1 MKRKLSALLA
11 IVLAV
16 VMVFPTAVFVGAEED
31 AVTPMTVKVT
41 GELIKDGK
49 LDLTSVEEGANVSVT
64 MAVGASASFVI
75 KDQPADTELKYNTN
89 GKAAISYD
97 VENKQIV
104 AEKIG
109 SATLTITAEKS
120 GEIKDTIAIAVTVVP
135 KEITKV
141 VLSGTGARINPDD
154 SEVLNGYEQYNAGD
168 VLTITNIYAEYN
180 NGDIV
185 PNVTPSKNNLE
196 LTTVNEGKID
206 DASHVAPNV
215 DLAGDDTVL
224 KFKYIDGENL
234 TWSGAISLN
243 VTTSGIDG
251 IWVDLIDDTPVD
263 PDDKD
268 KLDAGD
274 LLGRICVRIHETEQ
288 PDDVFTRYYARH
300 EGSVFALKFFEDT
313 ASKTECGFD
322 LEAYFTITV
331 KDWVWSSVNEGKKVK
346 DFFSFYVPTP
356 VGVDINWT
364 NAKTTTYY
372 EGYVIGSEVS
382 DWDGVVVTVTY
393 RNEDRTTYEKTYTDA
408 NEIFELNIK
417 LSPVNV
423 RQKFVEIIS
432 IDGHTIG
439 KSQNFPAGF
448 ELLYREVESIE
459 IDKTTTSGKTSYTE
473 GDALDLSGIKAIIH
487 YNYGDD
493 AKISITND
501 DYFTTNPK
509 DGDKLTTSDK
519 EVLVVYTDPN
529 TGTKQDTT
537 LPITVTAKAAE
548 KNTVKEVKLL
558 SSASAKRE
566 YFIGEAF
573 DPEGFE
579 FLIVYSDATTE
590 VKDLYTYRGSLTIDS
605 NKYSASSKQFTAAM
619 NGDLKVNFNII
630 HNNTNYKVNLTIP
643 NIVVTKRPV
652 LQSIVADCIKD
663 TYMVGDMPEVQQFT
677 ITAKYDDNSTRVFQF
692 ADDVT
697 DTEKAKSTFTDTV
710 GGVTYTIKVTPTRIE
725 EDTDAIR
732 VSYSEKV
739 SGVSGTVT
747 KYDDVEIEVVVPDA
761 ILSYYDGGW
770 RTKAYMDFDEALD
783 AAEEYADQL
792 TSSYQQSRKPSI
804 QLCKDITVLYDYS
817 VKEYMEIDLNGFDL
831 IMVPGEIFVK
841 STSTAELTF
850 VNTGDEDSQ
859 IIYSKT
865 NEDDNIIIAENDT
878 YTIDADSGDG
888 KYEVTITKP
897 TNGKVTGP
905 DEVTHGH
912 DAKFTITPNEDYEVK
927 TITVKEGKTTKK
939 YDNKDNVV
947 TVKDVQGALTI
958 TVTFQ
963 EKAWENP
970 FSDVYKSATYY
981 KSIQF
986 VYENGLFS
994 GMSATKFEP
1003 DTTMTRAMFVTVLG
1017 RLAGIDADEAASR
1030 YGTTSSFS
1038 DVSATDASISY
1049 AVPYIKWATDN
1060 GLIEGYGNGK
1070 FGPKD
1075 NITHIQMY
1083 VLMQR
1088 YAAFIERL
1096 NTSATGTNIP
1106 ANDVKDIPTWAGAYE
1121 AVEYAAKKQFLVTSS
1136 NRLTPNG
1143 NAKRS
1148 ELAMLLEKF
1157 CTNVLEWDK

>member
-1 MKRKLSALLA
+1 
-11 IVLAV
+11 
-16 VMVFPTAVFVGAEED
+16 
-31 AVTPMTVKVT
+31 
-41 GELIKDGK
+41 
-49 LDLTSVEEGANVSVT
+49 
-64 MAVGASASFVI
+64 
-75 KDQPADTELKYNTN
+75 
-89 GKAAISYD
+89 
-97 VENKQIV
+97 
-104 AEKIG
+104 
-109 SATLTITAEKS
+109 
-120 GEIKDTIAIAVTVVP
+120 
-135 KEITKV
+135 
-141 VLSGTGARINPDD
+141 
-154 SEVLNGYEQYNAGD
+154 
-168 VLTITNIYAEYN
+168 
-180 NGDIV
+180 
-185 PNVTPSKNNLE
+185 
-196 LTTVNEGKID
+196 
-206 DASHVAPNV
+206 
-215 DLAGDDTVL
+215 
-224 KFKYIDGENL
+224 
-234 TWSGAISLN
+234 
-243 VTTSGIDG
+243 
-251 IWVDLIDDTPVD
+251 
-263 PDDKD
+263 
-268 KLDAGD
+268 
-274 LLGRICVRIHETEQ
+274 
-288 PDDVFTRYYARH
+288 
-300 EGSVFALKFFEDT
+300 
-313 ASKTECGFD
+313 
-322 LEAYFTITV
+322 
-331 KDWVWSSVNEGKKVK
+331 
-346 DFFSFYVPTP
+346 
-356 VGVDINWT
+356 
-364 NAKTTTYY
+364 
-372 EGYVIGSEVS
+372 
-382 DWDGVVVTVTY
+382 
-393 RNEDRTTYEKTYTDA
+393 
-408 NEIFELNIK
+408 
-417 LSPVNV
+417 
-423 RQKFVEIIS
+423 
-432 IDGHTIG
+432 
-439 KSQNFPAGF
+439 
-448 ELLYREVESIE
+448 
-459 IDKTTTSGKTSYTE
+459 
-473 GDALDLSGIKAIIH
+473 
-487 YNYGDD
+487 
-493 AKISITND
+493 
-501 DYFTTNPK
+501 
-509 DGDKLTTSDK
+509 
-519 EVLVVYTDPN
+519 
-529 TGTKQDTT
+529 
-537 LPITVTAKAAE
+537 
-548 KNTVKEVKLL
+548 
-558 SSASAKRE
+558 
-566 YFIGEAF
+566 
-573 DPEGFE
+573 E

-590 VKDLYTYRGSLTIDS
+590 VTDLYTYRNSLTIDS

-619 NGDLKVNFNII
+619 DGDLKVNFNIS
-630 HNNTNYKVNLTIP
+630 HNSTNYKVNLTIP

-697 DTEKAKSTFTDTV
+697 DTEKAKSTFTDTI

-1157 CTNVLEWDK
+1157 CTNVLEWDN

>member
-1 MKRKLSALLA
+1 MTAEYDKGNTDIHEYKLELMKGDE
-11 IVLAV
+11 VLA
-16 VMVFPTAVFVGAEED
+16 AVSYENYDLYKNDYTIRITYLGYTKDFSLVSL
-31 AVTPMTVKVT
+31 
-41 GELIKDGK
+41 GELFN
-49 LDLTSVEEGANVSVT
+49 EEVPY
-64 MAVGASASFVI
+64 SF
-75 KDQPADTELKYNTN
+75 
-89 GKAAISYD
+89 
-97 VENKQIV
+97 
-104 AEKIG
+104 
-109 SATLTITAEKS
+109 
-120 GEIKDTIAIAVTVVP
+120 
-135 KEITKV
+135 
-141 VLSGTGARINPDD
+141 
-154 SEVLNGYEQYNAGD
+154 
-168 VLTITNIYAEYN
+168 
-180 NGDIV
+180 
-185 PNVTPSKNNLE
+185 
-196 LTTVNEGKID
+196 
-206 DASHVAPNV
+206 
-215 DLAGDDTVL
+215 
-224 KFKYIDGENL
+224 
-234 TWSGAISLN
+234 
-243 VTTSGIDG
+243 
-251 IWVDLIDDTPVD
+251 
-263 PDDKD
+263 
-268 KLDAGD
+268 KLDASGAKVKNYIEGQKISDFTGMVLTVYDEEGNEISHYSRTGSEISKMNLTLSSFVYGD
-274 LLGRICVRIHETEQ
+274 KSIDAVLVLAG
-288 PDDVFTRYYARH
+288 
-300 EGSVFALKFFEDT
+300 
-313 ASKTECGFD
+313 KTMENTVTVSN
-322 LEAYFTITV
+322 FTITKRQV
-331 KDWVWSSVNEGKKVK
+331 TEIAESKSSTM
-346 DFFSFYVPTP
+346 D
-356 VGVDINWT
+356 
-364 NAKTTTYY
+364 
-372 EGYVIGSEVS
+372 
-382 DWDGVVVTVTY
+382 
-393 RNEDRTTYEKTYTDA
+393 KTYTA
-408 NEIFELNIK
+408 GESLNLNGLK
-417 LSPVNV
+417 LTLTYNSGETEDIPYNN
-423 RQKFVEIIS
+423 
-432 IDGHTIG
+432 
-439 KSQNFPAGF
+439 SQ
-448 ELLYREVESIE
+448 V
-459 IDKTTTSGKTSYTE
+459 TC
-473 GDALDLSGIKAIIH
+473 
-487 YNYGDD
+487 
-493 AKISITND
+493 
-501 DYFTTNPK
+501 NPK
-509 DGDKLTTSDK
+509 NGDELTTSDK
-519 EVLVVYTDPN
+519 TVMVAYADPN
-529 TGTKQDTT
+529 TGYERTT
-537 LPITVTAKAAE
+537 SIDITVSAKAAE

-590 VKDLYTYRGSLTIDS
+590 VKDLYTYRNSLTIDS

-619 NGDLKVNFNII
+619 DGDLKVNFNIS
-630 HNNTNYKVNLTIP
+630 HNSTNYKVTLTIP

-1157 CTNVLEWDK
+1157 CTNVLDWEK